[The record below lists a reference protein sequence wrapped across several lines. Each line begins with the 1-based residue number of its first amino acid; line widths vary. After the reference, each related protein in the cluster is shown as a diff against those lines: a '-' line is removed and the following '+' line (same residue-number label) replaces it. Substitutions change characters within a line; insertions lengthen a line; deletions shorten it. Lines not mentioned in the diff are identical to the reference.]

1 MYDYRDTWIKT
12 YRGELK
18 DYKKILG
25 NIPTDEAEEL
35 ERTILNPENEREIS
49 LCAICL
55 SFFDNATKTF
65 KTITEEMSQNNECE
79 YAIGVWEES
88 LDGVLYHH
96 RYEFETKKK
105 YYTTMLEMRPEL
117 TDKLSTWIKEE
128 LTRVLSDPTTD
139 EEYRLCQEYLGY
151 LADEV
156 EFKELKDKYLDRLVY
171 REETLSKLK
180 DHEPAKVALEILL
193 DPKTEKELDFCTA
206 YFGLQDDIKHLK
218 ENITQGN
225 IQVPSVEEESVIVDQ
240 VACVV
245 KALGK
250 REPIQGKLDFFIN
263 ASPGE
268 NAEMLYRLNCLEHS
282 DIDGLIK
289 SILDKTDDRFGNTE
303 LSTVPFNPFPSYYK
317 TYSTYRILS
326 TWMHN
331 YHIYEIDRNNSTYS
345 INRFMRMAEVFHG
358 YYTNAA
364 YSADPPKASSVK
376 QEEKVKQKTPQ
387 EVAQTKTNNNEK

>member
-1 MYDYRDTWIKT
+1 MYDYRDTWLKK

-25 NIPTDEAEEL
+25 TIPTDEAEEL
-35 ERTILNPENEREIS
+35 KRTILNPANEREIS
-49 LCAICL
+49 LCALCL
-55 SFFDNATKTF
+55 SFFGNATKTF
-65 KTITEEMSQNNECE
+65 KTITEEMNQNNECE
-79 YAIGVWEES
+79 YAIDSWEES

-96 RYEFETKKK
+96 RYGFETKKK

-139 EEYRLCQEYLGY
+139 EEYRLCQDYIGY

-156 EFKELKDKYLDRLVY
+156 EFKELKDKYLDRLVH
-171 REETLSKLK
+171 REEILSKLK
-180 DHEPAKVALEILL
+180 DDEPTKGALEILL

-206 YFGLQDDIKHLK
+206 YFGFQDDIKHLK
-218 ENITQGN
+218 EIITQGN
-225 IQVPSVEEESVIVDQ
+225 IQVPSVEEESAIVNS
-240 VACVV
+240 VARAV
-245 KALGK
+245 KALCK
-250 REPIQGKLDFFIN
+250 REPIQDELDFFLST
-263 ASPGE
+263 SPE
-268 NAEMLYRLNCLEHS
+268 EKAEMLYRLNCLENS

-289 SILDKTDDRFGNTE
+289 AILDKAGNRFGNTK
-303 LSTVPFNPFPSYYK
+303 LSTVPFNPFPRYYQI
-317 TYSTYRILS
+317 YSTYKTLS

-331 YHIYEIDRNNSTYS
+331 YPIYRIDRNNSTDK

-364 YSADPPKASSVK
+364 YSSDTPKATSIK
-376 QEEKVKQKTPQ
+376 QEESKEKQKTPK
-387 EVAQTKTNNNEK
+387 EGVSKITDNEK